1 MLGCVHRGESA
12 RLAGETKEVRM
23 TLAQILGYAAA
34 ILLVASFAMQTI
46 IWLRYLAIAF
56 AVVLGL
62 YGFVAVQYFVL
73 AIAIVILGVN
83 VWRLWETEKVGGA
96 ARQAAAGAGAPIT
109 VDWLLPHMEPL
120 ALPKDHVLFRKGDP
134 ADAMYFVSR
143 GRIGL
148 MEFGVEIGKGSL
160 FGEMGVFAVENVRT
174 ATAVCLE
181 DCSLLRVSAEKMRE
195 LFYRNPEFGFF
206 LVGVIT
212 RRLMEDLERASGG
225 KLAPT

>member
-1 MLGCVHRGESA
+1 
-12 RLAGETKEVRM
+12 M

-34 ILLVASFAMQTI
+34 ILLIASFAMQTI
-46 IWLRYLAIAF
+46 VWLRYLAITF
-56 AVVLGL
+56 AVALGA
-62 YGFVAVQYFVL
+62 YGILAPQYVVL
-73 AIAIVILGVN
+73 AIAVIVLAVN
-83 VWRLWETEKVGGA
+83 VWRLWETERLGGA
-96 ARQAAAGAGAPIT
+96 ARAAVAGAGAPIT
-109 VDWLLPHMEPL
+109 VDWLLPHMDPV
-120 ALPKDHVLFRKGDP
+120 ALPKDHVLFHKGDP
-134 ADAMYFVSR
+134 ADAMYFVSK

-148 MEFGVEIGKGSL
+148 KEFGVEIGKGSL

-195 LFYRNPEFGFF
+195 LFYQNPEFGFF

-212 RRLMEDLERASGG
+212 RRLMEDMERASGG